1 MISKLDGEVAHVQR
15 EIEARRRYIDDQAAL
30 IDVLEH
36 DGHDVLEQRK
46 ALAKA
51 RSDLA
56 VRIARQFRL
65 LEQIAN
71 DDPPVHGGDL
81 MEERR
86 RVERTNA
93 DEIAYISGDGAS
105 LRCRVF
111 NISDKGAAI
120 ELPTKRY
127 IRSVFRLMLEK
138 DRIVR
143 DCRLVWS
150 SGNRVGVVFVDESSE
165 EGAP

>member
-1 MISKLDGEVAHVQR
+1 
-15 EIEARRRYIDDQAAL
+15 
-30 IDVLEH
+30 
-36 DGHDVLEQRK
+36 
-46 ALAKA
+46 
-51 RSDLA
+51 
-56 VRIARQFRL
+56 
-65 LEQIAN
+65 
-71 DDPPVHGGDL
+71 

-86 RVERTNA
+86 GVERTNV

-120 ELPTKRY
+120 ELPTKQHM
-127 IRSVFRLMLEK
+127 RSIFQLMLEK

-165 EGAP
+165 EGAA

>member
-1 MISKLDGEVAHVQR
+1 HVQR
-15 EIEARRRYIDDQAAL
+15 EIEARRRYIDDHAAL

-71 DDPPVHGGDL
+71 DDPPVHG
-81 MEERR
+81 
-86 RVERTNA
+86 
-93 DEIAYISGDGAS
+93 
-105 LRCRVF
+105 
-111 NISDKGAAI
+111 
-120 ELPTKRY
+120 
-127 IRSVFRLMLEK
+127 
-138 DRIVR
+138 
-143 DCRLVWS
+143 
-150 SGNRVGVVFVDESSE
+150 
-165 EGAP
+165 

>member
-71 DDPPVHGGDL
+71 DDPPVHG
-81 MEERR
+81 
-86 RVERTNA
+86 
-93 DEIAYISGDGAS
+93 
-105 LRCRVF
+105 
-111 NISDKGAAI
+111 
-120 ELPTKRY
+120 
-127 IRSVFRLMLEK
+127 
-138 DRIVR
+138 
-143 DCRLVWS
+143 
-150 SGNRVGVVFVDESSE
+150 
-165 EGAP
+165 

>member
-1 MISKLDGEVAHVQR
+1 
-15 EIEARRRYIDDQAAL
+15 
-30 IDVLEH
+30 
-36 DGHDVLEQRK
+36 
-46 ALAKA
+46 
-51 RSDLA
+51 
-56 VRIARQFRL
+56 
-65 LEQIAN
+65 
-71 DDPPVHGGDL
+71 